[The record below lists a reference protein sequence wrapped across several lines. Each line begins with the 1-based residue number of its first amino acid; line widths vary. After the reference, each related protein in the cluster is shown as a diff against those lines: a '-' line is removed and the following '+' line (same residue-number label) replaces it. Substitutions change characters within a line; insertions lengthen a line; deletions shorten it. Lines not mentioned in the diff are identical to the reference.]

1 VGERPEEIHQ
11 RVGTIGN
18 TLAELKE
25 EKRIENEKA
34 RNIIE
39 RLIRAVTIVQQ
50 QNEDFQTLE

>member
-1 VGERPEEIHQ
+1 MHQ
-11 RVGTIGN
+11 RMGTIEN

-39 RLIRAVTIVQQ
+39 RLVRAVTIVQQ
-50 QNEDFQTLE
+50 